1 MAAESISLSVP
12 VPNADFFD
20 NSPLHTPSKVLKN
33 LDLLS
38 ANGDF
43 VKNSDYND
51 PSSAVSSPCL
61 RRRRFS
67 THRTPDMRRR
77 SFNSN
82 TGVNYEQTICDE
94 FSHINLTI
102 KDRERRLSSAATSHE
117 SLADTPTKRFV
128 CTKKVNE
135 SNQIVIAKILDEAG
149 DEDETIEIIDLDE
162 DEKVESSA
170 RSRERNLYPNCDV
183 NVWLRSCEKEI
194 IEPVEGSVSGDIP
207 SWING
212 SLLRY
217 ECSTLHRHDSSIEYF
232 MCFSL
237 TLFWQKW
244 TRQPQSWQLNL
255 QSSFRRGRS
264 SSSFQH
270 HKWSRHLSKS
280 FPHERFVS
288 QKLGSEPYRR
298 FGVCNGGERARSL
311 SEHFREVKLYIIDA
325 TVGVCRPFHEF
336 PNFNFAGLPCCFD
349 QLRTIQIMR

>member
-12 VPNADFFD
+12 VPSADFFD

-43 VKNSDYND
+43 VKSSDYND
-51 PSSAVSSPCL
+51 PSSAVSSPCP

-102 KDRERRLSSAATSHE
+102 KDRERRVSSAATSHE

-128 CTKKVNE
+128 CTRKVNE
-135 SNQIVIAKILDEAG
+135 SNQIVIAKILDDAG

-162 DEKVESSA
+162 DEKVDSSA
-170 RSRERNLYPNCDV
+170 RSHERNLYPNCDV

-194 IEPVEGSVSGDIP
+194 IEPVEGSVSGEIP

-217 ECSTLHRHDSSIEYF
+217 ECSTLHCHDSSIEYF
-232 MCFSL
+232 MCFLSHVGRNGPGSL
-237 TLFWQKW
+237 KVGNSTYNHLFDAAALLHRFNITNGRVTYQNRFLMSDSYRK
-244 TRQPQSWQLNL
+244 NL
-255 QSSFRRGRS
+255 AANRIV
-264 SSSFQH
+264 
-270 HKWSRHLSKS
+270 
-280 FPHERFVS
+280 VS
-288 QKLGSEPYRR
+288 E
-298 FGVCNGGERARSL
+298 F
-311 SEHFREVKLYIIDA
+311 A
-325 TVGVCRPFHEF
+325 TVASAPD
-336 PNFNFAGLPCCFD
+336 PCQSIFE
-349 QLRTIQIMR
+349 R